1 MMADFTSGFW
11 AWFIG
16 IVTVVS
22 IAALLYFALNMAGS
36 KRAPGEKAESVGHI
50 WDEDLHELN
59 NPLPRWWLNL
69 FLISLVF
76 GAVYLFLY
84 PGLGSYKGYLG
95 WTQVKQY
102 QEEVKQADEKYG
114 PIYEKFSQQDIAS
127 LSRNPEARQI
137 GARLFATYCTACH
150 GSDARGA
157 RGFPDLRDS
166 EWLYGGDPKSI
177 ETTILDGRNGAMP
190 PWGAVLSDQDIFNTA
205 EYVRTLSGRSADPR
219 VAARGRKIFETYCAA
234 CHGADGKGN
243 QQIGAPNLSNDI
255 WLYGGSQKTI
265 IETIT
270 HGRNGRMP
278 PHREFLGKAKVHL
291 LAAYVYGLSAGN

>member
-1 MMADFTSGFW
+1 MADFTSGFW

-16 IVTVVS
+16 IITVVS
-22 IAALLYFALNMAGS
+22 IAALLYFALNMAGRR
-36 KRAPGEKAESVGHI
+36 RAPGEKAESVGYV

-76 GAVYLFLY
+76 GAIYLFLY

-102 QEEVKQADEKYG
+102 RQEIKQARKKYG
-114 PIYEKFSQQDIAS
+114 PLYEKYSHQDIAS
-127 LSRNPEARQI
+127 LASNPEARQM

-157 RGFPDLRDS
+157 RGFPNLRDS

-177 ETTILDGRNGAMP
+177 ETTILDGRQGAMP
-190 PWGAVLSDQDIFNTA
+190 AWGAVLSKEDIFNTE
-205 EYVRTLSGRSADPR
+205 EYVRTLSGRSAEPQ
-219 VAARGRKIFETYCAA
+219 VAAKGKKIFETYCAA

-243 QQIGAPNLSNDI
+243 QQIGAPNLTNDI

-270 HGRNGRMP
+270 HGRKGRMP

-291 LAAYVYGLSAGN
+291 LAAYVYGLSADN